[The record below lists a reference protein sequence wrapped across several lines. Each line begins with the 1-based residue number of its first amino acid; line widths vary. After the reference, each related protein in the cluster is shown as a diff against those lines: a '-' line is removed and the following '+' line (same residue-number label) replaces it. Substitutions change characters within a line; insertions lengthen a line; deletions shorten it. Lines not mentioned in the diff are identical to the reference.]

1 MTCDEMTPLLMDRL
15 QGDISPA
22 DEERLA
28 SHLAGCAACRAEV
41 QAMTETWNSLGS
53 LDDEQVPHER
63 LRARFHAG
71 LAAYEARE
79 SRHWTQRMFGGW
91 WPQQPALQM
100 GLAAALALV
109 GFAVGQQ
116 LPSSVDAEVAALRD
130 EVRTVGLAL
139 LDHQSASER
148 LLGIEWS
155 RRTAQSPEVVTAL
168 LERVQYDS
176 NLSVR
181 LAAIDALR
189 GDLDRPDV
197 IDGLAMAL
205 ARQES
210 PLLQVAL
217 TDALLAVGTDPGVEA
232 VRAALG
238 RTDLDPT
245 VREYLLMAL
254 NDTGAE
260 SAPVNTGI

>member
-1 MTCDEMTPLLMDRL
+1 MTCEETTPLLMDRL
-15 QGDISPA
+15 QGEISPA
-22 DEERLA
+22 DGERLDEHIV
-28 SHLAGCAACRAEV
+28 SCAACRAEV
-41 QAMTETWNSLGS
+41 EAMTDTWNSLGRIG
-53 LDDEQVPHER
+53 DEEVPHER

-71 LAAYEARE
+71 LAAYETRQ
-79 SRHWTQRMFGGW
+79 SRPWTERLMVSW

-109 GFAVGQQ
+109 GVLIGQQ
-116 LPSSVDAEVAALRD
+116 LPSPADNDIAALRD
-130 EVRTVGLAL
+130 EVRVVGLAL

-148 LLGIEWS
+148 LLGVEWS
-155 RRTAQSPEVVTAL
+155 RRTTQSPEVVNAL

-189 GDLDRPDV
+189 ADLDRPDV
-197 IDGLAMAL
+197 VDGLAVAL
-205 ARQES
+205 AQQES

-217 TDALLAVGTDPGVEA
+217 TDALLEVGTDPGIEA
-232 VRAALG
+232 VRGVLG

-254 NDTGAE
+254 NDAGVETPPPNAE
-260 SAPVNTGI
+260 I

>member
-1 MTCDEMTPLLMDRL
+1 MTCDEMTPFLMDRL
-15 QGDISPA
+15 QGDISVA
-22 DEERLA
+22 DDEQLA
-28 SHLAGCAACRAEV
+28 AHLATCAACRAEV
-41 QAMTETWNSLGS
+41 EAMTENWNSLGS

-71 LAAYEARE
+71 LAAYETRE
-79 SRHWTQRMFGGW
+79 SRHWTERLLGSW
-91 WPQQPALQM
+91 WPQQPVLQM

-109 GFAVGQQ
+109 GVLIGQQ
-116 LPSSVDAEVAALRD
+116 LPSPVDAEVAALRD

-148 LLGIEWS
+148 LLGVEWS
-155 RRTAQSPEVVTAL
+155 RRTAQSPEIVAAL

-181 LAAIDALR
+181 LAAVDALR
-189 GDLDRPDV
+189 ADLGRADV
-197 IDGLAMAL
+197 IDGLVVAL

-217 TDALLAVGTDPGVEA
+217 TDALLAVGTDPGIEA
-232 VRAALG
+232 VRAILG

-260 SAPVNTGI
+260 TAPVNTGI

>member
-1 MTCDEMTPLLMDRL
+1 MTCEETTPLLMDRL
-15 QGDISPA
+15 QGHLSGA
-22 DEERLA
+22 DEERLGA
-28 SHLAGCAACRAEV
+28 HLATCAACRAEV
-41 QAMTETWNSLGS
+41 GAMTETWNTLGN

-79 SRHWTQRMFGGW
+79 SRHWTDHVLGRW

-100 GLAAALALV
+100 GVAAALALI
-109 GFAVGQQ
+109 GLLVGQQ
-116 LPSSVDAEVAALRD
+116 LPSAVDAEVAALRG

-148 LLGIEWS
+148 LLGVEWS
-155 RRTAQSPEVVTAL
+155 RRTAQAPEIVAAL

-189 GDLDRPDV
+189 GELDRPGV
-197 IDGLAMAL
+197 IEGLALAL
-205 ARQES
+205 ERQES

-217 TDALLAVGTDPGVEA
+217 TDALLAAEQPAVDA
-232 VRAALG
+232 VRGVLG
-238 RTDLDPT
+238 RTELDPA
-245 VREYLLMAL
+245 VREYLQMAL
-254 NDTGAE
+254 SEVGADP
-260 SAPVNTGI
+260 APGLPEA

>member
-1 MTCDEMTPLLMDRL
+1 MTCDETTPLLMDRL
-15 QGDISPA
+15 QSDISPTDA
-22 DEERLA
+22 ERLTA
-28 SHLAGCAACRAEV
+28 HIATCAACRAEV
-41 QAMTETWNSLGS
+41 EAMTRTWNDLGG

-79 SRHWTQRMFGGW
+79 SRHWTERLLANW
-91 WPQQPALQM
+91 WPQQPVLQM
-100 GLAAALALV
+100 GLAAALALIGV
-109 GFAVGQQ
+109 LVGQQ
-116 LPSSVDAEVAALRD
+116 LPSPVDAEVAALRD

-148 LLGIEWS
+148 LQGVEWS
-155 RRTAQSPEVVTAL
+155 RRTAQRPEVVNAL

-189 GDLDRPDV
+189 AGLDNPGV
-197 IDGLAMAL
+197 VEGLAMAL
-205 ARQES
+205 ERQES

-217 TDALLAVGTDPGVEA
+217 ADALLAADTPAIEP
-232 VRAALG
+232 VRGMLARDG
-238 RTDLDPT
+238 LDPA
-245 VREYLLMAL
+245 VREYLQMAL
-254 NDTGAE
+254 NEVGAE
-260 SAPVNTGI
+260 TPPANPEA